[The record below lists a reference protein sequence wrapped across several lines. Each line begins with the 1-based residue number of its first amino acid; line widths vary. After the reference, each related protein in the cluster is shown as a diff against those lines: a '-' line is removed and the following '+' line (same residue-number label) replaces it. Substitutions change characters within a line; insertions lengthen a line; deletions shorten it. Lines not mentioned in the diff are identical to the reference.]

1 VKVGALVGLL
11 RKTGVKRIAD
21 IKAGLRV
28 YLDETIDFLDRVG
41 REIEDAN
48 RQIDELQKWFN
59 QELDRRQKQLEDLNR
74 EREEA
79 EQFLR
84 NMRKLL
90 GEDR

>member
-1 VKVGALVGLL
+1 MKIGALLGLV

-28 YLDETIDFLDRVG
+28 YLDETIEFLDKVG

-48 RQIDELQKWFN
+48 KQIDELQKWFN
-59 QELDRRQKQLEDLNR
+59 EELDKRQKQLEDLNK

-90 GEDR
+90 GE